1 MGSKEEVV
9 VVAQDGHGHV
19 PGQVEEGLQEGRE
32 QTYSQQYCQLEYMN
46 VDLPSWPII
55 VKIKAQRIFPRVCF
69 WGFTYVICENDTQ
82 LPDLVLDINR
92 IEPGNKRRK

>member
-19 PGQVEEGLQEGRE
+19 PGQVEEGLQE
-32 QTYSQQYCQLEYMN
+32 LEYMN

-92 IEPGNKRRK
+92 IEPGNKIRK